1 MKVQLVLNYLPIVR
15 LKHYGKLQ
23 SSITHFSGKEIFIFN
38 SNHSFPLSLRRPE
51 DTRKR
56 PVLPRF
62 NSTFR
67 YTGTYTY
74 HQARQLLLDRPNPD
88 FERSLSKR
96 MAKSLDVCK
105 YFLLCL

>member
-1 MKVQLVLNYLPIVR
+1 MENCCRTSCIFPVGNIHLHKKIIILI
-15 LKHYGKLQ
+15 
-23 SSITHFSGKEIFIFN
+23 FS
-38 SNHSFPLSLRRPE
+38 SLRRPE
-51 DTRKR
+51 EIRKR

-88 FERSLSKR
+88 FERSLTKR
-96 MAKSLDVCK
+96 MTKSLDVCK
-105 YFLLCL
+105 YFSPGISFKKNTNVFL